1 MFGCPSSRK
10 IAIGADFDFL
20 NFRVPIEEC
29 FKRGR
34 LFEGKGLC
42 FLPFLGGV
50 NPAKRQPPFIRSPFQ
65 RQMGEG
71 FDGCFINRQPVGFSF
86 GRKAETVCFFAA
98 GHLCLEGLSF
108 GVSTPQE
115 RIPGSTGFIFSNE
128 HGIVV
133 IGAFIEYPGPNAGFD
148 DLAADPAL

>member
-71 FDGCFINRQPVGFSF
+71 FDGCFINRQPVGFPLG
-86 GRKAETVCFFAA
+86 GRQKQYAFSLPDTSA
-98 GHLCLEGLSF
+98 LK
-108 GVSTPQE
+108 
-115 RIPGSTGFIFSNE
+115 GFPL
-128 HGIVV
+128 V
-133 IGAFIEYPGPNAGFD
+133 
-148 DLAADPAL
+148 